1 MKNSKVLKCILFFSG
16 LVASAIGAAILFAPL
31 DFYASYG
38 TALEDDFSLLN
49 ELRATGGALMASGL
63 LIMSG
68 AFVGRLAFTATLV
81 SVLLYLPYGLS
92 RIMSMMVDGMPAEG
106 FIQATILELA
116 TGLVCVFAFIKYKDR
131 KTVVER

>member
-49 ELRATGGALMASGL
+49 ELRATGGLS
-63 LIMSG
+63 LIH
-68 AFVGRLAFTATLV
+68 
-81 SVLLYLPYGLS
+81 
-92 RIMSMMVDGMPAEG
+92 I
-106 FIQATILELA
+106 
-116 TGLVCVFAFIKYKDR
+116 
-131 KTVVER
+131 